1 MNKKKMHTRIGLT
14 LLYTVILS
22 SILLAFPQK
31 WGSEELLST
40 FSSAPKTA
48 ASTYKLPVSIIG
60 AVNTRNRGG
69 QKTTIS
75 TGSSPNMATGGTMK
89 TTATKKQNVSCA
101 DIHMCQKIHLSDTY
115 TNAQKIKYYNALL
128 QTLSSLTTILPQSPS
143 LTSTLY
149 SITLTPDNTNNERR
163 WRGGSKTILLQTR
176 NMTTLQEFREVL
188 THELAHIVDLGM
200 LTGKSATK
208 DTNFTISE
216 NTYFASDDPSFSFYQ
231 LSWENSTTRLASAS
245 YLDFVWGYAMSSPY
259 EDFAEAFTMYIWHN
273 EIFKQWAAWS
283 TVLQKKYDFMHNLT
297 QGQTLWNSTT
307 NTQNN
312 ISWRP
317 WDVTRISLE

>member
-1 MNKKKMHTRIGLT
+1 MQRRVGLT
-14 LLYTVILS
+14 ILYIVLMS

-48 ASTYKLPVSIIG
+48 VASNKFSVSIIG
-60 AVNTRNRGG
+60 AVNTRNRSG
-69 QKTTIS
+69 QKSSIS
-75 TGSSPNMATGGTMK
+75 TGNKVPNTVTGWAVKNTVI
-89 TTATKKQNVSCA
+89 KKQNISCA
-101 DIHMCQKIHLSDTY
+101 QINVCQKIHFSDTY
-115 TNAQKIKYYNALL
+115 TNSQKIKYYNALL
-128 QTLSSLTTILPQSPS
+128 QILSSLTTILPQSPS
-143 LTSTLY
+143 LTSTLF

-163 WRGGSKTILLQTR
+163 WRGGSKTILLQTK

-188 THELAHIVDLGM
+188 THELAHIIDLGM
-200 LTGKSATK
+200 LTGKSESK

-216 NTYFASDDPSFSFYQ
+216 NTYFSSDDPSLSFYQ
-231 LSWENSTTRLASAS
+231 LSWENSTTRLANAS

-273 EIFKQWAAWS
+273 EVFKQRAAWS
-283 TVLQKKYDFMHNLT
+283 TVLQKKYNFMHNLT
-297 QGQTLWNSTT
+297 QGQSLSNSTT
-307 NTQNN
+307 NIQNN